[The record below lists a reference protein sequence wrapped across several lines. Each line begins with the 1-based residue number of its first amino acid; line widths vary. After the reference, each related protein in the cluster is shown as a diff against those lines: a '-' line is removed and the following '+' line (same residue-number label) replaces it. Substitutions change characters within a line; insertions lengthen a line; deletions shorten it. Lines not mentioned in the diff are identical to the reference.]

1 MTKAYLEGNEA
12 MRLNEISNTINL
24 FSFFISANEKMLQ
37 GNVTTLAKPKEKA
50 RKEDVKA
57 IKKCNSTNGF
67 DRTA

>member
-37 GNVTTLAKPKEKA
+37 GNVTTLGKSKEKA

-57 IKKCNSTNGF
+57 IKKCNSMNGF